1 MSVRFAR
8 INSFQSPFARAAAIG
23 VLAIALAGGVAQSAS
38 AALPTGPTSTGLTG
52 VRPSASRLPFPI
64 SDQVS
69 ASVDIATGNL
79 MVSTTWLALR
89 GVAAAVPIGAAY
101 NSLSTVVGG
110 TAVSPA
116 NRWVFSIDGAGS
128 LSQASAGVV
137 YTGADGST
145 WLFAPVSGSTTA
157 FSSPAGLKQVL
168 VKGASSYTLTD
179 LTSGQVRT
187 FDLNGV
193 PTKVANRNGNAT
205 LIGTNATGITTVTS
219 SLGGY
224 SGTATFAPYGPG
236 GVGITQTSGNYTR
249 TPSYFVT
256 SNQLTNSQS
265 TTFAYT
271 SGNLTSIT
279 SAAGAITTFAYD
291 GSGKVTQVDR
301 QNTSP
306 GSPGTSTTRI
316 SYPTTTQTLI
326 AGPNT
331 NTAVSVAASPHATY
345 TIDPV
350 TKLAT
355 GVTDAAGRV
364 RSATYTPNQDVATS
378 TTGTGTGSGTTT
390 ATYGANSGQSATSVQ
405 SPTGA
410 TNSAAYTNTAPGT
423 QYLPSSTTNDAG
435 SQNTFTYNGTGNAL
449 SSSNTALAATA
460 NVTYNTDGTVANA
473 TAPGNGTN
481 RTIYGYTNQRL
492 TSITPVTGSSLGVRT
507 FTYDGFDRVRTATDG
522 KGVTV
527 TYTYDSAD
535 RLLKTAF
542 SDGTPTVTNTY
553 DGAGRIT
560 TRVDSA
566 GATTYTYDQLGR
578 LTSRMNTAGGG
589 TISYGYDK
597 ASNLVSATDTRG
609 TTTYAFDA
617 AGIPTQLTYVE
628 TDSGAPVNH
637 ILGFATDNQGRRTDT
652 WLDTN
657 TTHTTWVAHTH
668 TDYDTSSR
676 PTRVVAEFKTAT
688 SGTLVTSMD
697 QSYCYSQGSVAP
709 TCSTALTSDRSKL
722 QWSKNNLTGLASAYS
737 YDGGGRLTQ
746 VAQTGTGANSYLY
759 TYDSNGNRATATV
772 TGANPATQSFTS
784 NAANQI
790 NSTGYTYDGTGNMTA
805 DTAGSYTY
813 NGAEQMTSVTKAG
826 SNYTYTYAG
835 TSQNEVLSETT
846 PSGTYALTYGRTDQ
860 QGQAV
865 IEQVK
870 VGAVTAYV
878 EHDPVTGQPLM
889 LRTSSGKQSLYV
901 YDGTGNPA
909 ALLTSDN
916 YQAFAYSY
924 DPYGVPTLTSNSGG
938 SGVPQNPYLFK
949 GGIQDRTTGWVHYGA
964 RWYNPGTGRWT
975 QQDTLDAPL
984 DPANANRYA
993 YAGDDPINNL
1003 DPTGRYL
1010 SQCQSQAIN
1019 LAIGAIGLGFAYGVA
1034 LLALAG
1040 GVTTAAGITA
1050 IVTLGSGT
1058 GLLLTGY
1065 NDYLRDCT

>member
-8 INSFQSPFARAAAIG
+8 IISFQIPIARAAAIG

-52 VRPSASRLPFPI
+52 VRPSATRLPFPI

-79 MVSTTWLALR
+79 MVSTTWLSLR
-89 GVAAAVPIGAAY
+89 GVTAAVPIGATY
-101 NSLSTVVGG
+101 NSLSTAVGG
-110 TAVSPA
+110 TATSPA
-116 NRWVFSIDGAGS
+116 NRWVFAIDGAGS
-128 LSQASAGVV
+128 LSQVASGVV

-145 WLFAPVSGSTTA
+145 WLFTPVSGSTTA
-157 FSSPAGLKQVL
+157 FTSPAGLKQVL

-179 LTSGQVRT
+179 LTSGRVRT

-193 PTKVANRNGNAT
+193 PTTVADRNGNAT
-205 LIGTNATGITTVTS
+205 SIGTNATGVTNVSS
-219 SLGGY
+219 SLPGY
-224 SGTATFAPYGPG
+224 SGSALFAPYGPG
-236 GVGITQTSGNYTR
+236 GVGITQTSGNYSR

-256 SNQLTNSQS
+256 SNQLTDSPS

-271 SGNLTSIT
+271 GGNLTSIT
-279 SAAGAITTFAYD
+279 PLGGAATTFTYD
-291 GSGKVTQVDR
+291 GSGKVRQVDR
-301 QNTSP
+301 QNTST

-316 SYPTTTQTLI
+316 SYPSTTQTLI

-331 NTAVSVAASPHATY
+331 STSVSVAASSHATY
-345 TIDPV
+345 TIDPA

-364 RSATYTPNQDVATS
+364 RAATYTPNQDVATS
-378 TTGTGTGSGTTT
+378 TSGSGTGSGTTT
-390 ATYGANSGQSATSVQ
+390 ATYGTNNGQSATSVQ

-410 TNSAAYTNTAPGT
+410 TNSAAYANTAPAT
-423 QYLPSSTTNDAG
+423 QYLPSSMTNDAG
-435 SQNTFTYNGTGNAL
+435 NQSTFTYNGTGNAL

-460 NVTYNTDGTVANA
+460 NVTYNSDGTVATA

-481 RTIYGYTNQRL
+481 RTIYGYISHRL
-492 TSITPVTGSSLGVRT
+492 RSVTPVTGSSLGVRS

-527 TYTYDSAD
+527 TYTYDDVD

-566 GATTYTYDQLGR
+566 GTTTYTYDQLGR
-578 LTSRMNTAGGG
+578 LTSRVNTAGGG

-597 ASNLVSATDTRG
+597 ASNLVSATDSRG
-609 TTTYAFDA
+609 TTSYAFDD
-617 AGIPTQLTYVE
+617 AGVPTQLTYVE
-628 TDSGAPVNH
+628 TNSGTPVNRV
-637 ILGFATDNQGRRTDT
+637 LGFASDSRGRRTDT

-657 TTHTTWVAHTH
+657 TTHTSWVAHTH

-676 PTRVVAEFKTAT
+676 PSRVIAEFKTAT

-709 TCSTALTSDRSKL
+709 TCGTAVSADRSKL
-722 QWSKNNLTGLASAYS
+722 QWSKNNLTGQVSAYS
-737 YDGGGRLTQ
+737 YDAGGRLTQ
-746 VAQTGTGANSYLY
+746 VAQTGTGANTYLY

-772 TGANPATQSFTS
+772 TGANPSTQSFTS

-790 NSTGYTYDGTGNMTA
+790 STTGYTYDGTGNMIA
-805 DTAGSYTY
+805 GTAGSYTY

-826 SNYTYTYAG
+826 SAYSYTYAG

-846 PSGTYALTYGRTDQ
+846 PSGNYALTYGRADQ
-860 QGQAV
+860 QGQPL

-924 DPYGVPTLTSNSGG
+924 DPYGVPTLTANAGG
-938 SGVPQNPYLFK
+938 SGVSQNPYLFK

-964 RWYNPGTGRWT
+964 RWYNPTTGRWT

-984 DPANANRYA
+984 SPANANRYA
-993 YAGDDPINNL
+993 YSGDDPLNNVDL
-1003 DPTGRYL
+1003 TGL
-1010 SQCQSQAIN
+1010 IAGKCWLQAGE
-1019 LAIGAIGLGFAYGVA
+1019 LLVGVGGAIVSLG
-1034 LLALAG
+1034 G
-1040 GVTTAAGITA
+1040 GPVGFVFGITA
-1050 IVTLGSGT
+1050 LS
-1058 GLLLTGY
+1058 LTVYDVAVVQGG
-1065 NDYLRDCT
+1065 RC